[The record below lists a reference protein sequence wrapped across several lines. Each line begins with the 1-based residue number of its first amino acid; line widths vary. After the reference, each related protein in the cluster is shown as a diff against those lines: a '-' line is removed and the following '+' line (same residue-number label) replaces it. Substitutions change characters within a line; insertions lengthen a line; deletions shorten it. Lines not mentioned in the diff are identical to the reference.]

1 MRNLFLIP
9 VIFLLGTFN
18 SFAAADH
25 NSIWNKAN
33 TFYIQKQFDSAAY
46 YYEQLAQLKPLNA
59 EVYFNLGNTYYRL
72 NKVGYAV
79 LNFERALKVDPDYF
93 DAKENLALAKE
104 RITNHIRSTD
114 NIFFIRWWENITR
127 ADKAILWSVSS
138 LLVFIVFIGLI
149 FLRRFSNS
157 MRQKIPSQLV
167 GIMAIV
173 FICLLTLSLV
183 STNKSMSHDS
193 AVVMQND
200 APLLTIDLKGKPIAL
215 VPEGTTVSILKENGE
230 WTEVSL
236 PDGRTGVMRSNL
248 IIKI

>member
-33 TFYIQKQFDSAAY
+33 TFYLQKQFDSAAF
-46 YYEQLAQLKPLNA
+46 YYEQLAQLKPQNA

-93 DAKENLALAKE
+93 DAKENLALARE
-104 RITNHIRSTD
+104 RISNHIRTAD
-114 NIFFIRWWENITR
+114 NIFFIRWWENITS
-127 ADKAILWSVSS
+127 ADKAVLWSVSS
-138 LLVFIVFIGLI
+138 LLIFIVFIGLI
-149 FLRRFSNS
+149 FLRRFNNS
-157 MRQKIPSQLV
+157 MKQRIPNQLV
-167 GIMAIV
+167 GILVIV

-183 STNKSMSHDS
+183 STNRSISHDS

-200 APLLTIDLKGKPIAL
+200 APLQNVDLKGKPIAL
-215 VPEGTTVSILKENGE
+215 IPEGTTVSIINEKGE

-236 PDGRTGVMRSNL
+236 PDGRTGVVRSNL

>member
-9 VIFLLGTFN
+9 VIFLLGTLN

-33 TFYIQKQFDSAAY
+33 TFYLQKQFDSAAF

-93 DAKENLALAKE
+93 NAKENLALARE
-104 RITNHIRSTD
+104 RISNHIRTAD
-114 NIFFIRWWENITR
+114 NIFFIRWWENITS
-127 ADKAILWSVSS
+127 ADKAVLWSVSS
-138 LLVFIVFIGLI
+138 LLIFIVFIGLI
-149 FLRRFSNS
+149 FLRRFNNS
-157 MRQKIPSQLV
+157 MKQRIPNQLV
-167 GIMAIV
+167 GILVIV

-183 STNKSMSHDS
+183 STNRSISHDS

-200 APLLTIDLKGKPIAL
+200 APLQNVDLKGKPIAL
-215 VPEGTTVSILKENGE
+215 IPEGTTVSIINEKGE

-236 PDGRTGVMRSNL
+236 PDGRTGVVRSNL